1 MKCLLVQK
9 DITNT
14 DYVTLLRQAAEQEPD
29 IVCFG
34 ELSTTGCLYRVQPVE
49 SLEHVLHTVSEF
61 PFAVMLGCPVRTDTG
76 MYNVYLFHHRGS
88 CQLYRKI
95 HLFEPMNETTVYQ
108 PGTTPGLFETTWG
121 TLGVAICYDIRFP
134 ELFTELVQQGAT
146 RIFIPAAFPRVR
158 IDDWK
163 RLLVERAR
171 ENHVTV
177 AGINAV
183 GNDGVNEF
191 GGCTMVVDA
200 DGNILTMANET
211 DETMLVVE
219 L

>member
-1 MKCLLVQK
+1 MKCVLVQK
-9 DITNT
+9 DITNI
-14 DYVTLLRQAAEQEPD
+14 DYVTSLQQAAEKEPD

-34 ELSTTGCLYRVQPVE
+34 ELSTTGCLYQIKPID
-49 SLEHVLHTVSEF
+49 SLEHILQTLSAF
-61 PFAVMLGCPVRTDTG
+61 PFAVMLGCPLKTDTG
-76 MYNVYLFHHRGS
+76 IYNVYLFHYQGS
-88 CQLYRKI
+88 YQLYRKI
-95 HLFEPMNETTVYQ
+95 HLFEPMNETTIYQ
-108 PGTTPGLFETTWG
+108 PGTEPGLFTTKWG

-134 ELFTELVQQGAT
+134 ELFAELVQQGAT
-146 RIFIPAAFPRVR
+146 RIVIPAAFPRVR
-158 IDDWK
+158 INDWK
-163 RLLVERAR
+163 RLLVERAK

-200 DGNILTMANET
+200 DGNILAQANET
-211 DETMLVVE
+211 DETMLVVD